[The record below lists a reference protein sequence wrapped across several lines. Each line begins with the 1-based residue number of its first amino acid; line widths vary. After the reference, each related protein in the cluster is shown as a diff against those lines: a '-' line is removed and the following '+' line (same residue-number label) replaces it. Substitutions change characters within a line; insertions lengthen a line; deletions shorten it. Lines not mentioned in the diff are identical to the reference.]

1 MFRYLLQSN
10 TQNFTVSKNG
20 GLSCGLGKQR

>member
-10 TQNFTVSKNG
+10 IQNFTVSKNG
-20 GLSCGLGKQR
+20 GFRCGLGKQR